1 MTKTMIMFSTGLI
14 MFMAGMYIST
24 YLSTLA
30 VAIGTAL
37 AVAGGWFMGSSAF
50 FLLKPTKK
58 SNQDA
63 RFK

>member
-24 YLSTLA
+24 YLSTFA
-30 VAIGTAL
+30 VAVGTAL

-50 FLLKPTKK
+50 FLLKTQKK
-58 SNQDA
+58 SN
-63 RFK
+63 

>member
-14 MFMAGMYIST
+14 MFMVGVYLST

-37 AVAGGWFMGSSAF
+37 AVAGGWCMGSSAF
-50 FLLKPTKK
+50 FLLKPEKK
-58 SNQDA
+58 SNRNVQ
-63 RFK
+63 FK